1 MLAPSAANAP
11 ANANANAS
19 VTTTNAANANANAT
33 PTFTTATTTNRQLH
47 ESHRDKIVVIKFYG
61 SHCQAIAP
69 ILAPTL
75 S

>member
-1 MLAPSAANAP
+1 MVENGDGK
-11 ANANANAS
+11 
-19 VTTTNAANANANAT
+19 TTCRFGPLTGDEIETLHRQEA
-33 PTFTTATTTNRQLH
+33 NRQLH

-61 SHCQAIAP
+61 SHCQAMAP